1 MVWSGFSYKVVIVHT
16 YSQND
21 HLCLQ
26 CPPRAGMESIKK
38 NRAVQRGGTWVL
50 LKKINLTDWV
60 TIETDSQF
68 NLLSLKCWNYP
79 SVCGLIYHPV
89 RNAKPRVS
97 PKLRLNKRRILTNVT
112 LWNKFLVLMIGISG
126 LGRTLSSPL
135 SFLLVFFSLFSAP
148 PPHPPFILSCSVCP
162 SPLFL
167 LLTVSS
173 DGYITSRRRS
183 VTGRK
188 SKSYARCLNKISRKV
203 RDECVRT
210 SLCCC
215 S

>member
-1 MVWSGFSYKVVIVHT
+1 MWKKRTVWSGFSYKVVIVHT

-26 CPPRAGMESIKK
+26 CPPHAGMESIKK

-97 PKLRLNKRRILTNVT
+97 PKLRLNKRRILTNVA

-135 SFLLVFFSLFSAP
+135 PFLLVFFSLFSACRP
-148 PPHPPFILSCSVCP
+148 PLLFSPAPSAPRPFSCCWQLVQTVILRAGGG
-162 SPLFL
+162 L
-167 LLTVSS
+167 
-173 DGYITSRRRS
+173 
-183 VTGRK
+183 
-188 SKSYARCLNKISRKV
+188 
-203 RDECVRT
+203 
-210 SLCCC
+210 
-215 S
+215 

>member
-1 MVWSGFSYKVVIVHT
+1 MTELLKKRTVSSGFSYKVIIVQT

-26 CPPRAGMESIKK
+26 YPPRTGMGSIKK

-50 LKKINLTDWV
+50 LKKINLRFTDWV

-79 SVCGLIYHPV
+79 CVCGLIYHPV
-89 RNAKPRVS
+89 RNVKPRVF
-97 PKLRLNKRRILTNVT
+97 PKLRLNKLRILTNVA

-135 SFLLVFFSLFSAP
+135 SFLLVFFSLFSACP
-148 PPHPPFILSCSVCP
+148 PAP
-162 SPLFL
+162 PLFYSL
-167 LLTVSS
+167 LLRLPLAPFPAVDS
-173 DGYITSRRRS
+173 
-183 VTGRK
+183 
-188 SKSYARCLNKISRKV
+188 
-203 RDECVRT
+203 
-210 SLCCC
+210 
-215 S
+215 